1 MAQELLGNRSSE
13 SFDWMK
19 TFHCAESKVTN
30 PHTTRTAVMFD
41 FARGT
46 DGTQKG
52 APLSFQGLSIPSRA
66 FSLIRTH
73 IHTYTHA
80 LSMT

>member
-1 MAQELLGNRSSE
+1 MAQALLGNRSSE

-30 PHTTRTAVMFD
+30 PHTMRTAVMFD

-52 APLSFQGLSIPSRA
+52 APLSFQGLSIPWHTLTH
-66 FSLIRTH
+66 SLT
-73 IHTYTHA
+73 HTYTHA

>member
-52 APLSFQGLSIPSRA
+52 APLSFQGLSISW
-66 FSLIRTH
+66 RTLTH
-73 IHTYTHA
+73 SFAHSYTHA

>member
-1 MAQELLGNRSSE
+1 MAQDLLENRSSE
-13 SFDWMK
+13 SFNWMK

-46 DGTQKG
+46 EGTHKG
-52 APLSFQGLSIPSRA
+52 APLSFQGL
-66 FSLIRTH
+66 
-73 IHTYTHA
+73 TYA
-80 LSMT
+80 DVC